1 ITLQVEPDRFFQRN
15 GLDLT
20 CTVPI
25 NLAQAVLG
33 TKLRVRTIDGRRV
46 VLKVPP
52 GTGPGRKFRIRGHG
66 IERNGQRG
74 DQLVEIAVTV
84 PERLTVE
91 QERLFR
97 EFAEKTGLKY

>member
-1 ITLQVEPDRFFQRN
+1 
-15 GLDLT
+15 
-20 CTVPI
+20 
-25 NLAQAVLG
+25 
-33 TKLRVRTIDGRRV
+33 VRTIDGRRV
-46 VLKVPP
+46 VLKIPP

-74 DQLVEIAVTV
+74 DQLVEITVTV
-84 PERLTVE
+84 PDQLTGD